1 MKFSIIRLIFRCQIP
16 DIYKKISKEMCEAD
30 ANAVDLGRMNK
41 HYYDFGRY
49 VSRFDRVGYIGPMLV
64 DVSS

>member
-1 MKFSIIRLIFRCQIP
+1 
-16 DIYKKISKEMCEAD
+16 MCEAD

-41 HYYDFGRY
+41 HYYDLGRY

-64 DVSS
+64 DVSSTPTTINLNDRNKNRHLNI